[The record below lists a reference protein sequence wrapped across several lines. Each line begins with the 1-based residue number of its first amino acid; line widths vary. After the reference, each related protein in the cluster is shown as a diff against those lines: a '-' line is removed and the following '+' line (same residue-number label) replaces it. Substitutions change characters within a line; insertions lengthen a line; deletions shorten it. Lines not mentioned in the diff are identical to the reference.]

1 MFLRKFTTLFKIYLF
16 HFFKPRARSIQLGNE
31 KRRFLK
37 VFLIGSTT
45 LDWATTKPI
54 LSPMDL
60 ITWISL
66 AVTSWPDRIWK
77 QLELSMTRTL
87 PIWLMLCKRKDF
99 LKVSFNL
106 KALNGVTQNLW
117 MLPKFQLKSFKWRH
131 ANLWI
136 QMTSRKVMNAP

>member
-1 MFLRKFTTLFKIYLF
+1 M
-16 HFFKPRARSIQLGNE
+16 
-31 KRRFLK
+31 
-37 VFLIGSTT
+37 FLIGSTT
-45 LDWATTKPI
+45 LDWVTTNPI

-66 AVTSWPDRIWK
+66 AVTSWPGRIWK

-106 KALNGVTQNLW
+106 KALNDVTQIYECSLSFNLKALNDVMQIYEFKWRHTNLW
-117 MLPKFQLKSFKWRH
+117 MPPKFQLKSFKWFQ

-136 QMTSRKVMNAP
+136 LMMSRKSINAP